1 LTHDTLFILTATD
14 LSDGCQGVDSVRIKV
29 VHHEINEN
37 CLVFHNVIT
46 PNGDGLND
54 KWIIDCIE
62 NFPENKV
69 TIFNRWGDA
78 VNSFKNYNNVSQ
90 VWNGTM
96 TDGKPLPDGTYY
108 YVLTIKNGGNHC
120 GWILLRGI

>member
-1 LTHDTLFILTATD
+1 
-14 LSDGCQGVDSVRIKV
+14 
-29 VHHEINEN
+29 
-37 CLVFHNVIT
+37 VIT

-62 NFPENKV
+62 NFPDNKV
-69 TIFNRWGDA
+69 TIFNRWGDS
-78 VNSFKNYNNVSQ
+78 VNSFKNYDNVSH
-90 VWNGTM
+90 VWNGTT

-108 YVLTIKNGGNHC
+108 YVLTIKNGGKYS